1 MAIINSFYVFCFVN
15 VQDLALATVWDDQLS
30 YFLSPALAAYELER
44 TTGISSGNEEFQDII
59 RRAVPDG
66 HTFKG
71 FPIHFVYRNARRA
84 FAACL
89 R

>member
-1 MAIINSFYVFCFVN
+1 MNLLTFNLFFIS
-15 VQDLALATVWDDQLS
+15 QDLGLATNWDDQLS
-30 YFLSPALAAYELER
+30 YVLSPALAAYELER
-44 TTGISSGNEEFQDII
+44 ITNISVGNEEFQDAI

-71 FPIHFVYRNARRA
+71 FPIHFVYKNARRA
-84 FAACL
+84 FATCL